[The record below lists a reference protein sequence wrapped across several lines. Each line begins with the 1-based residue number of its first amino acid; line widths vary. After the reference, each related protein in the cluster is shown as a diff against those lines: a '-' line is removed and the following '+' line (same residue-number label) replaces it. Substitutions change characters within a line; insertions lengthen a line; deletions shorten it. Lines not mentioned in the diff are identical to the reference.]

1 MIELLNTYQ
10 GHPSAVY
17 DLRWLGY
24 ADFPEIDGDNPTNQ
38 TLIDQV
44 FAYYQ
49 EALFYNPRALD
60 FLRQLGI
67 EDAELLKR
75 LGIGFADRTL
85 GKQLPLGRTK
95 AGALIRG
102 NLQRLGMF
110 VGSGGEFFRGTLVFP
125 NRNEHGEITEAY
137 GERITP
143 RLRPGT
149 LYHLYW
155 SVQSAGFYNV
165 RALHQFQEIILCK
178 NPLEALIL
186 LSAGYRNV
194 VATLGLR
201 GFGTEHL
208 EALAGSRARS
218 VTIAFDGTVKGDQT
232 SRLVAQALS
241 TCGVE
246 CSRLAFPAGMDLK
259 GYVLEHGTEALRFLV
274 SGAQPCAQTYE
285 ALREDGLC

>member
-1 MIELLNTYQ
+1 MMELLNTYQ

-17 DLRWLGY
+17 DPRWLGY
-24 ADFPEIDGDNPTNQ
+24 ADFPEIDDDNPTNQ
-38 TLIDQV
+38 TLIDQI

-49 EALFYNPRALD
+49 ETLFCNPQALG
-60 FLRQLGI
+60 FLGQLGI
-67 EDAELLKR
+67 DDAELLKQ
-75 LGIGFADRTL
+75 LGVGFVDRTL
-85 GKQLPLGRTK
+85 GKQLPSGRTRS
-95 AGALIRG
+95 GALIRG
-102 NLQRLGMF
+102 NLQRLGLF
-110 VGSGGEFFRGTLVFP
+110 VGSGGEFFRGALVFP
-125 NRNEHGEITEAY
+125 IRNQCGEITEAY

-149 LYHLYW
+149 PYHLYW
-155 SVQSAGFYNV
+155 SLQSAGFYSAQ
-165 RALHQFQEIILCK
+165 ALHQHQEMILCK
-178 NPLEALIL
+178 NPLDALIL

-208 EALAGSRARS
+208 EAIAGSRVRR
-218 VTIAFDGTVKGDQT
+218 VTLAFDGTVNGHQT

-241 TCGVE
+241 TCGIG

-259 GYVLEHGTEALRFLV
+259 GYVLAQGTEALRFLV
-274 SGAQPCAQTYE
+274 RGAQPCSQTYE